1 MAWVTPP
8 TFTTGNVLTAAQ
20 VNILAGDL
28 METAAAKASS
38 TGDLFTSTQ
47 YFAATA
53 ANSLTARQAGS
64 GFKVDADT
72 TTSTALGDLA
82 ASVGPAVTVTSG
94 ARAVLFMNSTV
105 QNTNVGVASSVGYA
119 VSGATTI
126 AASQIYISLLTAAAN
141 QQATMTGVRMETAL
155 TPGANTF
162 TMKYV
167 VGAGTGTFSRRYL
180 TVMPF

>member
-53 ANSLTARQAGS
+53 ANSLTARQR
-64 GFKVDADT
+64 
-72 TTSTALGDLA
+72 
-82 ASVGPAVTVTSG
+82 P
-94 ARAVLFMNSTV
+94 
-105 QNTNVGVASSVGYA
+105 
-119 VSGATTI
+119 
-126 AASQIYISLLTAAAN
+126 
-141 QQATMTGVRMETAL
+141 
-155 TPGANTF
+155 P
-162 TMKYV
+162 
-167 VGAGTGTFSRRYL
+167 SRRAR
-180 TVMPF
+180 TRSP